1 LRISTTDEDDGDG
14 EIMDAPFRDDSETLA
29 LWDSILS
36 TLRLRPG
43 AINPGGAD
51 LR

>member
-1 LRISTTDEDDGDG
+1 
-14 EIMDAPFRDDSETLA
+14 MDAPFRDDAEALA

-36 TLRLRPG
+36 TLRLRSG
-43 AINPGGAD
+43 AVNPGGAD

>member
-1 LRISTTDEDDGDG
+1 
-14 EIMDAPFRDDSETLA
+14 MDAPFRADSEALV

-36 TLRLRPG
+36 TLRLRSG